1 MTSGIILGTVKFGV
15 QDYGFSSSQLRS
27 THSEM
32 LDLSYQCGIR
42 TLDTSPRYGDSEQII
57 GAYHANSGHKY
68 FKVCTKVDNLEVQSS
83 ESSRH
88 IYSSVERSIR
98 SLGVESIETLY
109 LHQNEIEI
117 IGDKCIMNALQELKF
132 EGLVNKI
139 GVSIYNRDECEFALK
154 SDLYDVIQ
162 LPVSI
167 MDSFI
172 YSELIDGRHTDKEI
186 IARSVFLQG
195 ILFNRSGIESK
206 VKQSVSMLEFL
217 DKIDNL
223 VLEYEVDL
231 LTMACAFVLS
241 LPGVSGMIVGTSA
254 RENLLRIVNSSKL
267 TIPAELTS
275 ELCRLSF
282 EYKEWG
288 NPRNW

>member
-1 MTSGIILGTVKFGV
+1 MTSGIILGTAKFGI

-32 LDLSYQCGIR
+32 FDLSYQCGIR
-42 TLDTSPRYGDSEQII
+42 TLDTSPRYGNAEQII
-57 GAYHANSGHKY
+57 GAYHANSGQRH
-68 FKVCTKVDNLEVQSS
+68 FKVCTKVDNLKANSLKSKQY
-83 ESSRH
+83 
-88 IYSSVERSIR
+88 IYNSVERSLQR
-98 SLGVESIETLY
+98 VGVEYIETLY
-109 LHQNEIEI
+109 LHQNEMDI
-117 IGDKCIMNALQELKF
+117 IGDRHIMRALQKMKHD
-132 EGLVNKI
+132 GLVNKI
-139 GVSIYNRDECEFALK
+139 GVSIYSKEECKFALDG
-154 SDLYDVIQ
+154 DLYDVIQ

-195 ILFNRSGIESK
+195 ILFNRGDIKAK
-206 VKQSVSMLEFL
+206 VRQSASMFKFLEEMDRLALEF
-217 DKIDNL
+217 KT
-223 VLEYEVDL
+223 DL
-231 LTMACAFVLS
+231 FAMACAFVLS
-241 LPGVSGMIVGTSA
+241 LPEVDAMIVGTSA

-267 TIPAELTS
+267 TMPAELTS